1 MSFVKEIL
9 FQKLALTYID
19 SIWNITAD
27 RVPLLVILSGSNCS
41 RIIIRAILKIM
52 MVAVDYEINVCIR
65 ILAWRNMRH
74 SSNKHLEKKLGQMIN
89 YLLCQI
95 FHLGYSWGIFWLV
108 SWSTANHRFT
118 AGNLEYIYNSI
129 LGYEGNYILRL
140 KRKPVRVYDKTVSC
154 SNLSFTS
161 ALGSFCS
168 LTNVKLA
175 INAIFTDV
183 ESSFLNVR
191 LFGCPSRYKLVM
203 PLQGKYIWLTKVLL
217 SLFKIMHHSIKKT
230 FFNLLKI
237 K

>member
-19 SIWNITAD
+19 SIWNVTAD

-154 SNLSFTS
+154 SNLWFTS
-161 ALGSFCS
+161 ALGSICS
-168 LTNVKLA
+168 LTNVKRNKRHFYWRWKQFFKCPAVWLPFA
-175 INAIFTDV
+175 LQTGHAFTREIYMAYKSTFIFIQNHT
-183 ESSFLNVR
+183 SFYQENI
-191 LFGCPSRYKLVM
+191 FQP
-203 PLQGKYIWLTKVLL
+203 
-217 SLFKIMHHSIKKT
+217 FK
-230 FFNLLKI
+230 N
-237 K
+237 